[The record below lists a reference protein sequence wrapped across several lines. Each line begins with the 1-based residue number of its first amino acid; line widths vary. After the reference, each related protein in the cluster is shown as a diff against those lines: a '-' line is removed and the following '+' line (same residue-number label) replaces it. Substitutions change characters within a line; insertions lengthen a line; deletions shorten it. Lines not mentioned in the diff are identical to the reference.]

1 MTAANI
7 VPFPKAQKDGEQ
19 ALAIRG
25 QSTSIAEQANALI
38 VKDAESYQASI
49 GTLQTIAAMKDAVVN
64 YWKPIKD
71 AAHKAHRQ
79 ICNAEKEMITP
90 LDTASASLN
99 RRASAWKQV
108 ETEREAAA
116 QRQADLE
123 AKKREEEIRL
133 QQAVEAE
140 QRGESAEYI
149 EQVLQTPVFVAPTEV
164 EKMVPKVDGAG
175 DSTRYWAEIDNLME
189 LVKAVAAGRAPLDA
203 IEANMVYLNAKARKE
218 KEAMSVPGV
227 KLGKETK
234 LRVSHV

>member
-7 VPFPKAQKDGEQ
+7 VPFPKAQKDEEQ

-25 QSTSIAEQANALI
+25 QSTSVAEQANALI
-38 VKDAESYQASI
+38 VQDRESYQASI

-99 RRASAWKQV
+99 RRASTWKQV

-116 QRQADLE
+116 QRQADLD

-149 EQVLQTPVFVAPTEV
+149 EQVLQTPVFVAPVEV
-164 EKMVPKVDGAG
+164 EKMV
-175 DSTRYWAEIDNLME
+175 S
-189 LVKAVAAGRAPLDA
+189 
-203 IEANMVYLNAKARKE
+203 
-218 KEAMSVPGV
+218 
-227 KLGKETK
+227 
-234 LRVSHV
+234 